1 MTSAVP
7 SLPEDSA
14 AAVQDALGAE
24 HAAMWAY
31 GLVTAFMSDELDEA
45 VRTATSMHRARRDV
59 TELLLAD
66 AGQTPRPAEPAYV
79 PTTPVTDQAG
89 AIAVLVVAESDA
101 TVAWRAVLDRT
112 DDAALRKTT
121 LESLTGSAVQAAKW
135 RRVVGTAPATPS
147 LPGQP

>member
-1 MTSAVP
+1 MTST
-7 SLPEDSA
+7 LQGDSA
-14 AAVQDALGAE
+14 AAVQAALGAE

-45 VRTATSMHRARRDV
+45 VRTATSVHRARRDV
-59 TELLLAD
+59 TETLLAD
-66 AGQTPRPAEPAYV
+66 AGQTPHPAEPAYV
-79 PTTPVTDQAG
+79 PATPVTDQAG

-112 DDAALRKTT
+112 DDAELRRTA
-121 LESLTGSAVQAAKW
+121 LESLTGSAVQAARW
-135 RRVVGTAPATPS
+135 RRVLGTAPATPA

>member
-1 MTSAVP
+1 VTT
-7 SLPEDSA
+7 LQEDTA

-31 GLVTAFMSDELDEA
+31 GLVTAFVGNDLKEA

-59 TELLLAD
+59 TEVLLAD

-79 PTTPVTDQAG
+79 PATPVTDQAG
-89 AIAVLVVAESDA
+89 AVAVLVVAESDA

-112 DDAALRKTT
+112 DDAAVRKTA

-135 RRVVGTAPATPS
+135 RRVLGTAPATPS

>member
-1 MTSAVP
+1 MTSP
-7 SLPEDSA
+7 LPEDSA

-59 TELLLAD
+59 TEVLLAD

-79 PTTPVTDQAG
+79 PPAAVTDQTG

-112 DDAALRKTT
+112 DDAALRKTA
-121 LESLTGSAVQAAKW
+121 LEALTGSAVQAAKW
-135 RRVVGTAPATPS
+135 RRVIGSAPTTPA
-147 LPGQP
+147 LPGKP